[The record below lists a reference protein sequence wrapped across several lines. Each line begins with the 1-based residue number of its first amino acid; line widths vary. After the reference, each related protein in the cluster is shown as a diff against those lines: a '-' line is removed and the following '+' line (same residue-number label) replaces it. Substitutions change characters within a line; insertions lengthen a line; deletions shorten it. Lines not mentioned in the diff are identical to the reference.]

1 MSECCAQTEYQTW
14 KRDSEQTLIELPPA
28 LGFGE
33 DITLANGNVVLLS
46 DETMKYLEALN
57 RVILIEEDRVL
68 SLGETVAR
76 VLDFYR
82 RFVRFA

>member
-1 MSECCAQTEYQTW
+1 MSECCAQTSHQTW
-14 KRDSEQTLIELPPA
+14 ERDSKQTLLELPPA
-28 LGFGE
+28 LRFAE
-33 DITLANGNVVLLS
+33 DATLADGNAVLLS
-46 DETMKYLEALN
+46 DETMRDLEALN

-82 RFVRFA
+82 RFVRFT

>member
-1 MSECCAQTEYQTW
+1 MSECCAQTSHQAW
-14 KRDSEQTLIELPPA
+14 NRDYRPTEVELPPA
-28 LGFGE
+28 LRFAE
-33 DITLANGNVVLLS
+33 NATLADGNAVLLS
-46 DETMKYLEALN
+46 DETMRALEALN

-82 RFVRFA
+82 KFVRFA